1 MNFERIF
8 EGLMNFQEQEQGF
21 FLSSLNPSTRLV
33 HNILFIATWN
43 SILDVLIRQYFRII
57 LRCFIL
63 FTAENN
69 EKFVVSSGRLQVSGP
84 PLYPL
89 NQWWREKVPDR
100 GLRSYRQKPFSGGG
114 GGAPPKNVLNFR
126 YFRWYLLTVFCIILR
141 ILCARIQLS
150 STVCLTPLQNIL
162 LTKHSPPPPSGAT
175 LALTTAIGSES
186 YSHMTYK
193 ELCNSVRQNHHN
205 SRLLCHKP
213 TTLEYISHQRTQIL
227 MSKIHTS
234 NFFHPKNLRSHS
246 FHHISE
252 DREYKLPWFCIESKM
267 AVRWKLKQI

>member
-1 MNFERIF
+1 MYSFVSISESSWDVSYYSLQRTTKNSLFRVAVF
-8 EGLMNFQEQEQGF
+8 R
-21 FLSSLNPSTRLV
+21 FLDRRST
-33 HNILFIATWN
+33 HWT
-43 SILDVLIRQYFRII
+43 
-57 LRCFIL
+57 
-63 FTAENN
+63 
-69 EKFVVSSGRLQVSGP
+69 SGGG
-84 PLYPL
+84 
-89 NQWWREKVPDR
+89 K
-100 GLRSYRQKPFSGGG
+100 RSPTGGYVRTGKNLSRGGG
-114 GGAPPKNVLNFR
+114 GGAPSKNVLNFR

-213 TTLEYISHQRTQIL
+213 TTLEYISH
-227 MSKIHTS
+227 
-234 NFFHPKNLRSHS
+234 
-246 FHHISE
+246 
-252 DREYKLPWFCIESKM
+252 
-267 AVRWKLKQI
+267 

>member
-1 MNFERIF
+1 MFHIIHCR
-8 EGLMNFQEQEQGF
+8 EQ
-21 FLSSLNPSTRLV
+21 RK
-33 HNILFIATWN
+33 I
-43 SILDVLIRQYFRII
+43 
-57 LRCFIL
+57 RCF
-63 FTAENN
+63 EWP
-69 EKFVVSSGRLQVSGP
+69 SSGFWTAALPIEPVVAGKGP
-84 PLYPL
+84 R
-89 NQWWREKVPDR
+89 QGATFVPA
-100 GLRSYRQKPFSGGG
+100 KPFLGGGGG
-114 GGAPPKNVLNFR
+114 GGAPSKNVLNFR

-213 TTLEYISHQRTQIL
+213 TTLEYISH
-227 MSKIHTS
+227 
-234 NFFHPKNLRSHS
+234 
-246 FHHISE
+246 
-252 DREYKLPWFCIESKM
+252 
-267 AVRWKLKQI
+267 